1 MGLQLEERVQR
12 VVRNLSSRI
21 GLLCECQSKMTIVKE
36 FLSTVPQ
43 WTVKKFSNDHN
54 HELLE
59 DDQLPFLDR
68 DVRNFIHSA
77 TKKTDRGKDAIE
89 LLNMCKDLKER
100 NANFVYECTLDEDGK
115 LENLEWTYVDSIH
128 AYEAFGDIVVFD
140 ATFREVDYNR
150 VLGVWFGVDNHGK
163 IIFFGAALL
172 QDESVGSFAW
182 GLQTFHRL
190 MKGRHP
196 LTILSDLG
204 FGIRDAIA
212 SELLHTK
219 HVFCMWHVILQTS
232 AFTRLYNIET
242 VKDFERLWNQM
253 VSCFG
258 LQSNKHIALLSTH
271 RASWALPYV
280 KGFFHAGMTKFE
292 RSKMIDGYLEEILS
306 VKTGTDNFFE
316 KVGIIT
322 KFRYQTGE
330 DEMEDAHIKTSMP
343 MEEHASSILTPYAF
357 NLLQQEITI
366 SMQCAAFAM
375 PNGFWTP
382 RDEKIQCGC
391 KEFDFAGILCR
402 HALRVLVL
410 KNYFHIPEKYLLI
423 RWRKESSLIFQM
435 TRSDIVDWPHA
446 FHSLS
451 AALYAESVVSKER
464 INYVQSELT
473 KVLNHVKNMQGS
485 DDAHISMEAA
495 PAFNARIE
503 DVGAESSANSSECMS
518 VGYICQSNSSVY
530 QSEVSIQT

>member
-1 MGLQLEERVQR
+1 MNSWARIQECPCAELKCQIRSQDCCNGDDNDEDEEGA
-12 VVRNLSSRI
+12 SSSTITVESPFVGQVFFSDEDAFQYYSNFAKSNGFAIRRESSKSSHKLGTYRRELVCYRAGVARHRKSAI
-21 GLLCECQSKMTIVKE
+21 PERQKNRKSTLCECQAKMTIVKE

-59 DDQLPFLDR
+59 DDQLRLLPAYRKIPAVDRQRILLLRRAGYSTSHIMKILGSEKGGDPVKKLPFVDR

-77 TKKTDRGKDAIE
+77 TKKTDRRKDAME

-115 LENLEWTYVDSIH
+115 LEKLAWTYADSVP

-163 IIFFGAALL
+163 IIFFAAALL

-182 GLQTFHRL
+182 GLQTFLRL

-212 SELLHTK
+212 SELPHTK
-219 HVFCMWHVILQTS
+219 HVFCMWHVFSRLS
-232 AFTRLYNIET
+232 SWFYHPLGSRYEEFKSEFTRLYNIET

-292 RSKMIDGYLEEILS
+292 RSKMIDEYLEEILS
-306 VKTGTDNFFE
+306 LKTETDNFFE

-322 KFRYQTGE
+322 KFGYQTGE
-330 DEMEDAHIKTSMP
+330 DEMEDVHIKTSMP

-357 NLLQQEITI
+357 NLLQQEITM
-366 SMQCAAFAM
+366 SMQCAAYDM
-375 PNGFWTP
+375 PNG
-382 RDEKIQCGC
+382 
-391 KEFDFAGILCR
+391 L
-402 HALRVLVL
+402 
-410 KNYFHIPEKYLLI
+410 
-423 RWRKESSLIFQM
+423 
-435 TRSDIVDWPHA
+435 
-446 FHSLS
+446 
-451 AALYAESVVSKER
+451 
-464 INYVQSELT
+464 
-473 KVLNHVKNMQGS
+473 
-485 DDAHISMEAA
+485 
-495 PAFNARIE
+495 
-503 DVGAESSANSSECMS
+503 
-518 VGYICQSNSSVY
+518 
-530 QSEVSIQT
+530 